1 VSGASV
7 IVAVSFDGR
16 RSMAAL
22 VDGSFEVL
30 DTVAAIDGASDLATH
45 AGMVERKLRDA
56 RGRGLTVRGLAFALP
71 EGRRWLDL
79 RAAIAGRT
87 NLPANNERVATAALR
102 GERLR
107 GAAENAGSAVLL
119 DTDGLK
125 LGLLLDRRPYVG
137 VNGKAGDIAHL
148 GIDRTGG
155 VRCACGRTGCLT
167 ALLEAGAAA
176 PPPPLPP
183 QFPPAPSRALGWMTI
198 AAISVVNTLNP
209 AVLILQ
215 GSVIKE
221 AAIFAW
227 FAAAVRRGCLG
238 PTRAGLVDISQA
250 RDDSALVGVAAGF
263 AARRP

>member
-1 VSGASV
+1 V
-7 IVAVSFDGR
+7 IIAVSCDGR
-16 RSMAAL
+16 RSTAAL
-22 VDGSFEVL
+22 VDGRFEVL
-30 DTVAAIDGASDLATH
+30 DAIAGIDGASDLAAH
-45 AGMVERKLRDA
+45 RALVERKLRDA
-56 RGRGLTVRGLAFALP
+56 RSRGLMTRGLAFSLP
-71 EGRRWLDL
+71 EGGRWLDL
-79 RAAIAGRT
+79 KATVAEWT
-87 NLPANNERVATAALR
+87 NLPATSEGVATAVLR

-107 GAAENAGSAVLL
+107 GAAGDVGGAVLL

-125 LGLLLDRRPYVG
+125 LGLLLDGRSYAG
-137 VNGKAGDIAHL
+137 ANGKAGDIAHL

-155 VRCACGRTGCLT
+155 VQCACGRTGCLT
-167 ALLEAGAAA
+167 ALLEAGADA

-215 GSVIKE
+215 GSMIKE
-221 AAIFAW
+221 AAAFAW

-238 PTRAGLVDISQA
+238 PTRAGLVDISRA
-250 RDDSALVGVAAGF
+250 RDDSALVGAAAGF